1 MMIPG
6 RTLHRLAAHICSTHT
21 LEQIVEPAIA
31 DFQKEYATADKSVR
45 GLALIRGYAAILKVM
60 AICALRV
67 PFTNGRG
74 FDRDQVALTVVWSL
88 VLISGVTAL
97 LLLPPLL
104 IVERETFTSLS
115 LVRLVPQAVPLA
127 IPIGLTLGIAVGLA
141 NRSFTRATARS
152 ILFIAAL

>member
-88 VLISGVTAL
+88 VLISGVTAVSRMIASVAL
-97 LLLPPLL
+97 DRCLRAARTATSSAATITPP
-104 IVERETFTSLS
+104 
-115 LVRLVPQAVPLA
+115 
-127 IPIGLTLGIAVGLA
+127 
-141 NRSFTRATARS
+141 
-152 ILFIAAL
+152 AASRITPRPT